1 MNHNLINFTETL
13 NKDLDKGKDVVG
25 ILLDLQ
31 NAIDTV
37 DHNLLLSDLDHY
49 GIQSLTNEWFKI
61 IYLKKIPTKCLLN

>member
-13 NKDLDKGKDVVG
+13 NKYLDKGKVVVG

-37 DHNLLLSDLDHY
+37 DHNLLLSELDHY
-49 GIQSLTNEWFKI
+49 GIQSLTN
-61 IYLKKIPTKCLLN
+61 